1 MKVIFG
7 LSKIKKFKKPV
18 VALGVFD
25 GMHLGHT
32 RILTDVVGIAKRI
45 KGTSIVVTFW
55 PHPQKEESLYSLK
68 HRLNLIAGLGVEVCI
83 VINFNHRFSQILA
96 EDFVRNILVAKIGAH
111 YICIGKNFHF
121 GKNAEGDFRLLSR
134 LSQICNFKLKIYDV
148 IKINKQPVSSTYIRA
163 LIKKAKLDTAQE
175 LLGRPVSIL
184 GTVIKGASLARK
196 LGFPTANINPHHEVV
211 PPPGIYA
218 VRVLFNKKKFNGA
231 CYIGTRPTFK
241 ILRQEFWRKNSPIHI
256 EVYLF
261 DFRRKIYGKDLEI
274 QFIKKIRD
282 EKKFDSLQHLAN
294 QIRKD
299 VLATKKLLSSP

>member
-1 MKVIFG
+1 MKVIYG
-7 LSKIKKFKKPV
+7 LKKIRKFKKPV

-25 GMHLGHT
+25 GVHRGH
-32 RILTDVVGIAKRI
+32 RIILKSAVKKARSIR
-45 KGTSIVVTFW
+45 GTSVVLTFS
-55 PHPQKEESLYSLK
+55 PHPQKEESLYSLE
-68 HRLNLIAGLGVEVCI
+68 HRLRLIGELGIDVSI
-83 VINFNHRFSQILA
+83 VINFNQKFAGISA
-96 EDFVRNILVAKIGAH
+96 ENFIKNILVRKVGAD
-111 YICIGKNFHF
+111 YIYIGKNFHF

-148 IKINKQPVSSTYIRA
+148 IKINKQSVSSTYIRA

-175 LLGRPVSIL
+175 LLGRAVSIL

-211 PPPGIYA
+211 PPPGVYVVKII
-218 VRVLFNKKKFNGA
+218 FNHQKLNGV
-231 CYIGTRPTFK
+231 CNIGTKPTFK
-241 ILRQEFWRKNSPIHI
+241 TQYAIHNTQDKKHI
-256 EVYLF
+256 EAYIF
-261 DFRRKIYGKDLEI
+261 NFKQNIYGRDLEI

-299 VLATKKLLSSP
+299 VLATEKFLSSP